1 MDALEL
7 AKQAKKQNIIDM
19 AVGFTGLMRL
29 FQEHSGGLIRE
40 KLAGR

>member
-19 AVGFTGLMRL
+19 AVGFAAMDVGVK
-29 FQEHSGGLIRE
+29 SVKNDLIV
-40 KLAGR
+40 K